1 MREQL
6 VCIRGWSAWTPGR
19 ESDEAWRHWAAGQA
33 AAASVDTER
42 QPLPLLLR
50 RRVSPLGQGAL
61 RAAWTLPD
69 SRTSR
74 IILSSR
80 HGEFGRTLS
89 ILDGLV
95 TTGDVSPADF
105 TLSVHHAL
113 VGLLSI
119 AAANHQGHTAIAAG
133 SESFGLGFIEALACL
148 DECPAEPVTLL
159 YYDEELPSPF
169 SDFDEPTHHA
179 PLAVALTLAM
189 DGPGAMLG
197 FTTLSRPSG
206 AAEGSTQALD
216 FLRFLLTEK
225 EELSWS
231 GERFRW
237 QWRRHAAAA

>member
-6 VCIRGWSAWTPGR
+6 VCIRGWAAWTPGR
-19 ESDEAWRHWAAGQA
+19 ESDEAWRHWANGRA
-33 AAASVDTER
+33 AVSADTSER

-50 RRVSPLGQGAL
+50 RRISPLGQGAL

-69 SRTSR
+69 TRTSR
-74 IILSSR
+74 VILASR
-80 HGEFGRTLS
+80 HGEFNRTLS
-89 ILDGLV
+89 ILDTLV

-113 VGLLSI
+113 VGVLSI
-119 AAANHQGHTAIAAG
+119 AAANRQGHTAIAAG

-169 SDFDEPTHHA
+169 SDFDDPAPQA
-179 PLAVALTLAM
+179 PLAVALTLAK
-189 DGPGAMLG
+189 DGPGPMLG
-197 FTTLSRPSG
+197 FTPLSQSSG
-206 AAEGSTQALD
+206 AEGGSIQALE
-216 FLRFLLTEK
+216 FLRFLLADR
-225 EELSWS
+225 EELSWC

-237 QWRRHAAAA
+237 TWRRYAAAA